1 MNLNITNSSK
11 FYNLSNNTTT
21 NNDNYNKQ
29 LIYK

>member
-1 MNLNITNSSK
+1 MNLKITNSSK
-11 FYNLSNNTTT
+11 FYNLNNNTTT

>member
-1 MNLNITNSSK
+1 MNLKITNSSE
-11 FYNLSNNTTT
+11 FYNLNNNTTT